1 MFGLCWATST
11 LHPGGIFYLCL
22 KVVLGLLTDLPS
34 RRGNPSRDS
43 RTASRFHGG
52 PTKPWA
58 VCGKLCGT
66 VRDFCDNLLSG
77 RPPERCLSQRE
88 EGGTGVGSSVVKTLP
103 ANAGDSRD
111 VGSIPESGRS
121 PGVGT
126 GNLLQYFCLE
136 NSMDGAAWRATVH
149 GVTKSRM
156 QLSMQA
162 SRFVR
167 VTACVQISFLWA
179 SLGAQTVKDLPA
191 MQEPRVQS
199 LGSGRFPGEENDNPF
214 RYSCLENSMDRG
226 AWWTIIHGDSD
237 MTEQSTQGYWDTV
250 AWHLSILIS
259 AATSHT

>member
-111 VGSIPESGRS
+111 VGLTHGSGRS
-121 PGVGT
+121 RGVGN
-126 GNLLQYFCLE
+126 GNPLWYSCMG
-136 NSMDGAAWRATVH
+136 NPMDRGARRATVH
-149 GVTKSRM
+149 GVARS
-156 QLSMQA
+156 
-162 SRFVR
+162 
-167 VTACVQISFLWA
+167 
-179 SLGAQTVKDLPA
+179 
-191 MQEPRVQS
+191 E
-199 LGSGRFPGEENDNPF
+199 
-214 RYSCLENSMDRG
+214 
-226 AWWTIIHGDSD
+226 
-237 MTEQSTQGYWDTV
+237 
-250 AWHLSILIS
+250 
-259 AATSHT
+259 